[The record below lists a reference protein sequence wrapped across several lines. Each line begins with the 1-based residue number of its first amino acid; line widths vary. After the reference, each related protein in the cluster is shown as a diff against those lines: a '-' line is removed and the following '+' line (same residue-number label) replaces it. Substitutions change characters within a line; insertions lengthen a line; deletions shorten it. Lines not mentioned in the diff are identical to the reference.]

1 MNFEIIMLNGY
12 GFYVWPAFTLTFL
25 SFFFL
30 YYVTRKDL
38 KRHERLLLLENKNL
52 QNDKIVIIKRKKI
65 IEEALSAN

>member
-12 GFYVWPAFTLTFL
+12 GFYVWPAFTITFL

-30 YYVTRKDL
+30 YYVTRNDL